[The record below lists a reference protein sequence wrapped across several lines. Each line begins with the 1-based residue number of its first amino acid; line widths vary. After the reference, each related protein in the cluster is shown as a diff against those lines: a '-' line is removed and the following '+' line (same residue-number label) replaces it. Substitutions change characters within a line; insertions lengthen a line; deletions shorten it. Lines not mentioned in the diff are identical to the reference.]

1 MAVAD
6 HSGIVNGSYSLLKHF
21 DIKLNGKKVYD
32 CIKCM
37 IESRG

>member
-6 HSGIVNGSYSLLKHF
+6 HNGIVNGSYSLLKHF
-21 DIKLNGKKVYD
+21 DIKLNGKNVYD